1 MNNMKFNSLEE
12 WRKIYPKDY
21 EYSRKKK
28 MLPFICDKMGWE
40 LPTNNVLISFN
51 KLKETK
57 LIDIYNVFLEIE
69 KDFNIIKI
77 KENKYSATRFRVN
90 FRNLKKSLITL
101 KRDISSI
108 K

>member
-1 MNNMKFNSLEE
+1 MNNIKFNSLEE
-12 WRKIYPKDY
+12 WRDSYPKDY

-28 MLPFICDKMGWE
+28 MLPFICEKMGWE

-57 LIDIYNVFLEIE
+57 LIDMYNVFLEIE

-77 KENKYSATRFRVN
+77 KKNNDSATRFRVN
-90 FRNLKKSLITL
+90 FRNLKKSLIIL